1 MAGILIA
8 IFKRPFIRSF
18 SFERILKMSVKING
32 KKLHLTTFEVPTNG
46 KNIRRCLVAQKK
58 FAEADLAI
66 KRVDT
71 DDEESIINSLEA
83 QIKLID
89 TYTEFLKPVL
99 GLSDAQVE
107 KVENSDFEDVVSFTT
122 EVIDKVLKVDGSK
135 SNNDK

>member
-1 MAGILIA
+1 
-8 IFKRPFIRSF
+8 
-18 SFERILKMSVKING
+18 MSVKING
-32 KKLHLTTFEVPTNG
+32 KKLHLTTFDVPTNG

-89 TYTEFLKPVL
+89 SYTEFLKPVL
-99 GLSDAQVE
+99 SLSDAQVE
-107 KVENSDFEDVVSFTT
+107 KVENADFEDVVAFTT
-122 EVIDKVLKVDGSK
+122 EVIDKVLKVDSSK
-135 SNNDK
+135 SDDTK